1 MPVATCA
8 AVRKGLERT
17 FSFYEGRMGPD
28 AGSGLRTGGGI
39 IWQKAPRDM
48 RALPQWR
55 EIWTEISL
63 LEGRLLPRCPLPL
76 IPAAEAVLGSFEDDK
91 FEGIGWHTDTDVL
104 NDGVTTELHHL
115 QCSLVLS
122 PPLNRMLRT
131 GISTA
136 LNAGTKWQL
145 EQLRKS
151 VLGRFSTVESGKIA
165 RGPHARPR
173 AKYTYGSSLRNGKTI
188 RPPTY
193 SEMEAMSEIE
203 IKKSIDRHVAGS
215 LRDVIPCTPSKK
227 ANEAFEKSF
236 MKALQDSEVLSM
248 RGPARSHESW
258 RKHAKKFGWRVTV
271 VKLLLQGVAASELGA
286 RTAFNDRPVS
296 RAVNVI
302 TYSRNCGDPTGIIRW
317 CENGGRKRRKASK
330 TAPVGDAAS
339 RHERAKKKA
348 SITRGKK
355 LKKRTA

>member
-1 MPVATCA
+1 
-8 AVRKGLERT
+8 
-17 FSFYEGRMGPD
+17 
-28 AGSGLRTGGGI
+28 
-39 IWQKAPRDM
+39 M

-136 LNAGTKWQL
+136 LNAGTPWQMK
-145 EQLRKS
+145 QLRKS

-173 AKYTYGSSLRNGKTI
+173 AKYTYGSSLRNGKNDS
-188 RPPTY
+188 P
-193 SEMEAMSEIE
+193 A
-203 IKKSIDRHVAGS
+203 D
-215 LRDVIPCTPSKK
+215 LQRD
-227 ANEAFEKSF
+227 
-236 MKALQDSEVLSM
+236 
-248 RGPARSHESW
+248 G
-258 RKHAKKFGWRVTV
+258 G
-271 VKLLLQGVAASELGA
+271 
-286 RTAFNDRPVS
+286 
-296 RAVNVI
+296 NV
-302 TYSRNCGDPTGIIRW
+302 RD
-317 CENGGRKRRKASK
+317 
-330 TAPVGDAAS
+330 
-339 RHERAKKKA
+339 
-348 SITRGKK
+348 
-355 LKKRTA
+355 